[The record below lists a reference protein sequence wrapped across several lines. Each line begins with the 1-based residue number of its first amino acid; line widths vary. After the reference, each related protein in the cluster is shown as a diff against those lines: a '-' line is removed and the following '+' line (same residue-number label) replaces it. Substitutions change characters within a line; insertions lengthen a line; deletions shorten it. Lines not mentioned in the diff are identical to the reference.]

1 MTDEQTRNVLNLVT
15 ALAQIRW
22 KDLQNTLRD
31 VVITFFNQTAIYKA
45 RIQKGGRIKIPEEER
60 SALGLKEGD
69 VVQVII
75 IPLKEGKENE
85 AVTDVS
91 N

>member
-1 MTDEQTRNVLNLVT
+1 MTDEQTKIIMELIT
-15 ALAQIRW
+15 AVSKINW
-22 KDLQNTLRD
+22 KELQTTLRS
-31 VVITFFNQTAIYKA
+31 IALTLFSQNAIYKA

-60 SALGLKEGD
+60 SALELKEGD

>member
-1 MTDEQTRNVLNLVT
+1 MTDEHTRNVLNLIT
-15 ALAQIRW
+15 ALAQIKW

>member
-1 MTDEQTRNVLNLVT
+1 MTDEHTKNVLNLIP

-31 VVITFFNQTAIYKA
+31 VVITFFSQTAIYKA

>member
-1 MTDEQTRNVLNLVT
+1 MTDERTRNVLNLIT
-15 ALAQIRW
+15 ALAQIKW

>member
-1 MTDEQTRNVLNLVT
+1 MRD
-15 ALAQIRW
+15 
-22 KDLQNTLRD
+22 KFHD
-31 VVITFFNQTAIYKA
+31 VVVTFFNQTAIYKA

-75 IPLKEGKENE
+75 TPLKEGKENE
-85 AVTDVS
+85 AKKPGFA
-91 N
+91 

>member
-1 MTDEQTRNVLNLVT
+1 MTDEHTRNVLNLIT
-15 ALAQIRW
+15 ALAQIKW

-60 SALGLKEGD
+60 SALELKEGD

>member
-1 MTDEQTRNVLNLVT
+1 MTDEHTRNVLNLIT
-15 ALAQIRW
+15 ALAQIKW

-60 SALGLKEGD
+60 SALRLKEGD

-75 IPLKEGKENE
+75 IPLKEGEENE

>member
-1 MTDEQTRNVLNLVT
+1 MADEHARNVLNLIT
-15 ALAQIRW
+15 ALAQIKW

-31 VVITFFNQTAIYKA
+31 VVVTFFNQTAIYKA

-60 SALGLKEGD
+60 STLGLKEGD

-75 IPLKEGKENE
+75 IPLKEGLENE
-85 AVTDVS
+85 TVDDVS